1 MEPVAV
7 GGEGAEKDVM
17 AAIILDA
24 VSDDARAPIIFDANA
39 PHIVGGF
46 VGAKRRHLL
55 ISMS

>member
-1 MEPVAV
+1 M
-7 GGEGAEKDVM
+7 GGEGAEKEGI